1 MKLPLII
8 LLSGALAAGV
18 AVAQDTTSSSSQSG
32 AKQDMKDAGNATKDA
47 GKDVGHATAK
57 GAKAVG
63 HGTAKGAKKVGHAT
77 KKVFSSDDTDQSSKD
92 GAKKSDQK
100 PVQ

>member
-1 MKLPLII
+1 
-8 LLSGALAAGV
+8 
-18 AVAQDTTSSSSQSG
+18 
-32 AKQDMKDAGNATKDA
+32 MKDAGNDTKDA

-77 KKVFSSDDTDQSSKD
+77 KKVFSSDETDKSSKN
-92 GAKKSDQK
+92 GATKSDQK